1 MELLDL
7 YQFAENE
14 NISVYCFNLPQVQSM
29 SIMGNDGIC
38 TIGIDPFK
46 LETSQNETVKLA
58 HEIGHC
64 TTGSF
69 YNRYSDLD
77 IIEKS
82 EHRADVWAIKKL
94 IPKDELQEAF
104 EQGYVEPWSLAEY
117 FNVTEDFIVKA
128 ADYYRNAV

>member
-29 SIMGNDGIC
+29 SIMGSDGIC

-46 LETSQNETVKLA
+46 LEKTQNEMVKLA

>member
-14 NISVYCFNLPQVQSM
+14 HISVYCFDLPHVQSM
-29 SIMGNDGIC
+29 SIMGSDETC
-38 TIGIDPFK
+38 TIGIDPFE

-82 EHRADVWAIKKL
+82 EHRADAWAIKKL
-94 IPKDELQEAF
+94 IPKDELLEAF
-104 EQGYVEPWSLAEY
+104 EQGIVEPWTLAEY
-117 FNVTEDFIVKA
+117 FNVTEDFVIKA
-128 ADYYRNAV
+128 ADYYRNIQ

>member
-14 NISVYCFNLPQVQSM
+14 HISVYCFDLPQVQSM
-29 SIMGNDGIC
+29 SIMGSDGKC
-38 TIGIDPFK
+38 TVGIDPFELK
-46 LETSQNETVKLA
+46 TSQNEKVKLA

-82 EHRADVWAIKKL
+82 ERKADVWAIKKL
-94 IPKDELQEAF
+94 IPEDELQEAF
-104 EQGYVEPWSLAEY
+104 EQGIVEPWTLAEY
-117 FNVTEDFIVKA
+117 FNVTEDFVIKA
-128 ADYYRNAV
+128 VDYYRNIQ